1 MTIRLCVIE
10 NHHHHH
16 PHDPFN
22 DNDNQW
28 LLPNRG
34 MKWGDVWKVR
44 RATSCKTTSQKC
56 LYRSGSIVKCNI
68 SLRTLIASLNLHN
81 QSRLMYTGTRY
92 YWIDSLNQMKLQRPF
107 SISCKIRYI
116 QLTYHTPTCT
126 ESISSIY
133 LPPYIVFFGFRYAIA
148 FKWNNKHG

>member
-1 MTIRLCVIE
+1 MHNITPKGWFKNGIRNILTIRLCVIE

-81 QSRLMYTGTRY
+81 QSRLMYTEPRY
-92 YWIDSLNQMKLQRPF
+92 YWIDSLNQMKFQRPF
-107 SISCKIRYI
+107 SISK
-116 QLTYHTPTCT
+116 QMMSMENVLNLQTTSQNVQ
-126 ESISSIY
+126 ESI
-133 LPPYIVFFGFRYAIA
+133 
-148 FKWNNKHG
+148 

>member
-1 MTIRLCVIE
+1 MHKITAQVLFKNGIRNILTIRICVIE

-81 QSRLMYTGTRY
+81 QSRLMYTVPRY
-92 YWIDSLNQMKLQRPF
+92 YWIDGLNQSKFQLHF
-107 SISCKIRYI
+107 SISCSIRRWQWKMYSTYI
-116 QLTYHTPTCT
+116 P
-126 ESISSIY
+126 
-133 LPPYIVFFGFRYAIA
+133 
-148 FKWNNKHG
+148 